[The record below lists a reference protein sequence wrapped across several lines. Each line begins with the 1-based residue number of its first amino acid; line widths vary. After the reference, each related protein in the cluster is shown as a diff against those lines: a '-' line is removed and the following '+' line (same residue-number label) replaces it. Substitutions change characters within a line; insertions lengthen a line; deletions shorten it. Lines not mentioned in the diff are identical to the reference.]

1 MDYSVNLSER
11 RCRITIR
18 RALVLLVIMLCNVI
32 LHAQNP
38 GSKYSFHSEM
48 VKGGDGLSLLT
59 KIWLPTGQG
68 PWPTVVTR
76 TPFSK
81 SLEDDKEAQDFAC
94 HGIAYIEQH
103 CRGKG
108 GSEGT
113 FQPYIL
119 LLRGFRCIPP
129 RTSIEELLKNLDS
142 CT

>member
-76 TPFSK
+76 TPYRK
-81 SLEDDKEAQDFAC
+81 SLEDDNKEAQEIAC

-103 CRGKG
+103 CRGIG

-113 FQPYIL
+113 SQPYIL
-119 LLRGFRCIPP
+119 LP
-129 RTSIEELLKNLDS
+129 
-142 CT
+142 